1 MNAGSGK
8 SRNLAEILGNP
19 TRAGPVLAPHNGPGT
34 FPCKC
39 YELATFIGD
48 RFHILRRLMYLTAVW
63 LIYVALL
70 CDCCV
75 SLLNVAAVCGYCV
88 CDLCL

>member
-39 YELATFIGD
+39 YVLATFIGD
-48 RFHILRRLMYLTAVW
+48 RFHILREADVSNCG
-63 LIYVALL
+63 VA
-70 CDCCV
+70 DI
-75 SLLNVAAVCGYCV
+75 CGSFV
-88 CDLCL
+88 